1 MLRARLWRCRH
12 FEREAGRFDYS
23 IRRLAELARDVRP
36 PDYATAFVRQANELS
51 GLEQPIFVCCA
62 DRPEWLEAVLQEP
75 GVLETPLSSA
85 LTTCQA
91 QRQNDPEA
99 C

>member
-1 MLRARLWRCRH
+1 MDEPGSSSVVFPNPSALAPPDPV
-12 FEREAGRFDYS
+12 A
-23 IRRLAELARDVRP
+23 LAELARDVRP

-75 GVLETPLSSA
+75 GVVETPLAAA
-85 LTTCQA
+85 LTTCLA
-91 QRQNDPEA
+91 ERQDDPEA